1 MMTTLIT
8 SVMDEQR
15 NIRQPCDVRNTTWYE
30 NVKSLGLSALV
41 LHDCLSP
48 DQIVGL
54 QTQHIRFMSIEPPTG
69 ISLGDYRFVLWY
81 AILSG
86 QGLPRQWTSVK
97 VNTKW
102 SPPVAKVFI
111 TDLFD
116 VSFSGNPFELVF
128 GSRYHVYLGT
138 EEYSPPG
145 WNEWMYKRAEAC
157 GRHDV
162 SRHAL
167 NMTSYFFNTGLIGG
181 PVQPVLS
188 LLRLISLEL
197 LSSTE
202 NIRLANCDMILL
214 NKFVHD
220 LFSTDT
226 VFAGYPLHS
235 RFKEYEHASDAYIHH
250 K

>member
-1 MMTTLIT
+1 MTTLIT
-8 SVMDEQR
+8 SVLDDQR
-15 NIRQPCDVRNTTWYE
+15 HIRQPCDVRNTTWYK
-30 NVKSLGLSALV
+30 NVKSLGLSDIV

-54 QTQHIRFMSIEPPTG
+54 QTQQIRFMSIDPPTG

-116 VSFSGNPFELVF
+116 VSFSGNPFELIF
-128 GSRYHVYLGT
+128 GNRYHVYLGT
-138 EEYSPPG
+138 EEHTPPG
-145 WNEWMYKRAEAC
+145 WKNWMHNKARRCGHNE
-157 GRHDV
+157 V

-167 NMTSYFFNTGLIGG
+167 NMTSFFFNTGIIGG
-181 PVQPVLS
+181 PVKPVLS
-188 LLRLISLEL
+188 LLRLISLEVF
-197 LSSTE
+197 SSNET
-202 NIRLANCDMILL
+202 IRWANCDMFLL
-214 NKFVHD
+214 NKLVHD
-220 LFSTDT
+220 LF
-226 VFAGYPLHS
+226 
-235 RFKEYEHASDAYIHH
+235 
-250 K
+250 